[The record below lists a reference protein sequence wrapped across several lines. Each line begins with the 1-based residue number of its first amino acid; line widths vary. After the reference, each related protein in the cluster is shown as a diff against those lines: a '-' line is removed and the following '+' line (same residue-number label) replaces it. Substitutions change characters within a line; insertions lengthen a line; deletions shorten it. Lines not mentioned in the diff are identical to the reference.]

1 MPRLYT
7 YTVETSTSQSSKI
20 PLLEESNFALS
31 LYGSYNGI
39 DCDANKGY
47 RCAACAE
54 ANDRM
59 SSGAQNAAETE
70 INKTKYAITA

>member
-20 PLLEESNFALS
+20 PLLEESNFA

-70 INKTKYAITA
+70 INETKYAITA